1 MMANT
6 TAISNV
12 FSNYAYNFDRMYAKK
27 AFVHWYLQEGME
39 ESKFGE
45 ARESLAVLEKDY
57 EEAEKDTED
66 SEEESDKK

>member
-1 MMANT
+1 MANT

-39 ESKFGE
+39 E
-45 ARESLAVLEKDY
+45 
-57 EEAEKDTED
+57 
-66 SEEESDKK
+66 